1 LATAARTVLP
11 VPRFPLEG
19 LMRDRRRTN
28 WLVRLGI
35 LATAAA
41 LAFAAFGVPHSGG
54 PDDHGSLAG
63 TPSRTA
69 PGTTFRLATFNVLG
83 AVHTDTG
90 QRPGWANS
98 HRRMAWA
105 VRLIEQNQ
113 LQVVGFQ
120 EFEATQYDRFKE
132 LTGSRFGVYPGV
144 QLGRRA
150 TVQNSIAWRHD
161 TWRLVEAHT
170 IRVPYFQGARIR
182 MPYVLL
188 QNLATGE
195 DVWFYNSHN
204 PADTHGPA
212 WKWRREGYRIEAAL
226 VARLRAA
233 DPSTA
238 VVVTGDKNERRRYFC
253 YAAKHS
259 ILHAANGGS
268 WGSDG
273 CHQPPGPLAIDWLL
287 GTSDVRFDSYTA
299 FRDDLVRKTTDHP
312 IVMAN
317 ATIAPRTP
325 PIADHVVVLAVQ
337 GLRSSAV
344 SRAGATGAPA
354 LADMRATGTST
365 LNARTEVERT
375 SRAANV
381 VGILTGR
388 PVNPVRGGHGVG
400 WRSTPATTVQAAAG
414 HYVTSVYD
422 IVHDYGYPT
431 SFLASGGDL
440 GIVDRSWGKGD
451 GSVDRYGADNGRNKI
466 SHYAMLPS
474 DSSVVATLL
483 GELSGRV
490 APALAVAHLARPARI
505 AQRYGWH
512 SPEYAAAITRVSGMV
527 GRVQRA
533 ITDTPGLAGRTL
545 LVVTADSGADGTQA
559 SDPKSLSAYRIPFF
573 ATGPSVP
580 AGTSLYALNP
590 QLTKPGSARVG
601 YAGPQPVRNGYV
613 ANLVSTALGMPRIP
627 GSTLDRDQSFTVFGP
642 SP

>member
-1 LATAARTVLP
+1 
-11 VPRFPLEG
+11 
-19 LMRDRRRTN
+19 MRDRRPTS

-41 LAFAAFGVPHSGG
+41 LAFAAFGVPHLGG

-63 TPSRTA
+63 TPRRTA
-69 PGTTFRLATFNVLG
+69 PGTTFKLASFNVLG

-105 VRLIEQNQ
+105 VQLIAQNQ
-113 LQVVGFQ
+113 LQVIGFQ
-120 EFEATQYDRFKE
+120 EFEAKQYDRFKE
-132 LTGSRFGVYPGV
+132 LTGAQFGVYPGV
-144 QLGRRA
+144 RLGRRA
-150 TVQNSIAWRHD
+150 SVQNSIAWRRD

-170 IRVPYFQGARIR
+170 IRVPYFHGAMIQ

-188 QNLATGE
+188 QNIATGE
-195 DVWFYNSHN
+195 SVWFYNSHN
-204 PADTHGPA
+204 PADTHGHA
-212 WKWRREGYRIEAAL
+212 WKWRRAGYRIETAL

-238 VVVTGDKNERRRYFC
+238 VVVTGDKNEREKYFC
-253 YAAKHS
+253 YMAQHS
-259 ILHAANGGS
+259 VLYSANGGS
-268 WGSDG
+268 WSNDQ
-273 CHQPPGPLAIDWLL
+273 CNQPPAPLAIDWLM

-299 FRDDLVRKTTDHP
+299 FRDALVSKTTDHP
-312 IVMAN
+312 IVMAT

-325 PIADHVVVLAVQ
+325 PLADHVVVLAVQ
-337 GLRSSAV
+337 GLRSVAV
-344 SRAGATGAPA
+344 DRAGATGAPA

-381 VGILTGR
+381 VGMLTGR

-400 WRSTPATTVQAAAG
+400 WQPTPETTVQAAAG
-414 HYVTSVYD
+414 HYVASAYD
-422 IVHDYGYPT
+422 VVHDYGFPT
-431 SFLASGGDL
+431 SFLSDGGDL
-440 GIVDRSWGKGD
+440 GIVDHSWGKGD
-451 GSVDRYGADNGRNKI
+451 GSADRYGADNGRNKI
-466 SHYAMLPS
+466 SRYAMLPT
-474 DSSVVATLL
+474 DTKVVQALV

-490 APALAVAHLARPARI
+490 APTLAVAHLAMPARI
-505 AQRYGWH
+505 AHRYGWH
-512 SPEYAAAITRVSGMV
+512 SPEYAAAITRVSSLV

-533 ITDTPGLAGRTL
+533 IAENPGVAGRTL
-545 LVVTADSGADGTQA
+545 LVVTADSGGQGTQDA
-559 SDPKSLSAYRIPFF
+559 DPTKLGDYRIPFF

-580 AGTSLYALNP
+580 AGTNLYALNP

-601 YAGPQPVRNGYV
+601 YTGAQPVRNAYV
-613 ANLVSTALGMPRIP
+613 ANLVSKALGMPRVP
-627 GSTLDRDQSFTVFGP
+627 GSTLDSDQSFTVFGP

>member
-1 LATAARTVLP
+1 MT
-11 VPRFPLEG
+11 
-19 LMRDRRRTN
+19 RDRGRTS

-41 LAFAAFGVPHSGG
+41 LALAAFGVPHSGG

-69 PGTTFRLATFNVLG
+69 PGTTFKLASFNVLG

-98 HRRMAWA
+98 HQRMAWA
-105 VRLIEQNQ
+105 VRLIDQNQ

-132 LTGSRFGVYPGV
+132 LTGTRFGVYPGV
-144 QLGRRA
+144 RLGRRA
-150 TVQNSIAWRHD
+150 SVQNSIAWRRD

-170 IRVPYFQGARIR
+170 IRVPYFHGVRLQ

-195 DVWFYNSHN
+195 NVWFYNSHN
-204 PADTHGPA
+204 PADTHGHA

-238 VVVTGDKNERRRYFC
+238 VVVTGDKNERQKYFC
-253 YAAKHS
+253 YIAQHS
-259 ILHAANGGS
+259 ILHSANGGS
-268 WGSDG
+268 WSNNG
-273 CHQPPGPLAIDWLL
+273 CTQPPAPLAIDWVL

-325 PIADHVVVLAVQ
+325 PIADQVVVLSVQ
-337 GLRSSAV
+337 GLRSVAV
-344 SRAGATGAPA
+344 HRAGATGAPA
-354 LADMRATGTST
+354 LADMRTLGTST

-375 SRAANV
+375 SPAANV
-381 VGILTGR
+381 VGMLTGR
-388 PVNPVRGGHGVG
+388 RVNPLRGGHGGG
-400 WRSTPATTVQAAAG
+400 WRSTPEATVHAAAG

-422 IVHDYGYPT
+422 VVHDYGYPT
-431 SFLASGGDL
+431 SFLSDGGDL
-440 GIVDRSWGKGD
+440 GIVDRSWGQGD
-451 GSVDRYGADNGRNKI
+451 GSADRYGADNGRNKI
-466 SHYAMLPS
+466 SHYATLRT
-474 DSSVVATLL
+474 DSLVVNALVD
-483 GELSGRV
+483 ELSSGA
-490 APALAVAHLARPARI
+490 APTLAVAHLARPARI
-505 AQRYGWH
+505 AHRYGWH
-512 SPEYAAAITRVSGMV
+512 SPEYAAAVTRVSALV

-533 ITDTPGLAGRTL
+533 IARTPGLAGRTL
-545 LVVTADSGADGTQA
+545 LVVTADSGADGAKDSNPTTVP
-559 SDPKSLSAYRIPFF
+559 DYRIPFF

-580 AGTSLYALNP
+580 AGTDLYALNP

-601 YAGPQPVRNGYV
+601 YDGAQPVRNGFV
-613 ANLVSTALGMPRIP
+613 ANLVTTALGMPRIP
-627 GSTLDRDQSFTVFGP
+627 GSTLDPDQSFTVFGP